1 MTNEALVHELERSKP
16 RMTWE
21 LLDLDTSHAFG
32 EEAIW
37 AIFCKYKGK
46 ARDEPTDEAKDH
58 NR

>member
-32 EEAIW
+32 EEAV
-37 AIFCKYKGK
+37 
-46 ARDEPTDEAKDH
+46 
-58 NR
+58 